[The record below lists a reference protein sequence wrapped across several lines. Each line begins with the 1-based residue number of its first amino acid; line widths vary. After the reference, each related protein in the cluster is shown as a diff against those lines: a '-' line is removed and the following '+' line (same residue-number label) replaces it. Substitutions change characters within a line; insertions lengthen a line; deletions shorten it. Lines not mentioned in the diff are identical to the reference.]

1 MNALRVG
8 ISGAGP
14 AGLRVVRETRLHDD
28 CRVIAVHD
36 PDLQRAQHLAAASDL
51 GFATDDFTAL
61 LDYGVDFVVLTGPL
75 QPRTEQVALA
85 AEQSVPVLLHAPVAT
100 SLTAARHIAALA
112 ERHEVRVGVLV
123 DGQGDPVVEQL
134 RRMIAADWLGGVV
147 TVQALAADDELL
159 RTGAVQHRIDPFLAL
174 SSEHVHLATWLT
186 GRRAVT
192 VSAQT
197 TRSFAPDIDDGGV
210 ATVVLRGNIPCTYT
224 ASRLSR
230 ANAFAIH
237 GTDGGVRISGDR
249 IWLTGQR
256 PFSGHVF
263 AYDSPGIEQVL
274 LRRDLEGALA
284 GQRAGCELHGRFAR
298 WLDDTDDFPC
308 PIEQAVLDLE
318 VLDAMARA
326 ARDGVTVRLA

>member
-1 MNALRVG
+1 MKLRAGVYGLGPDGLWTARAL
-8 ISGAGP
+8 A
-14 AGLRVVRETRLHDD
+14 
-28 CRVIAVHD
+28 
-36 PDLQRAQHLAAASDL
+36 AQDECELAAAGDAASDARDAFAAATGL
-51 GFATDDFTAL
+51 GLLLPDYEAL
-61 LDYGVDFVVLTGPL
+61 LATGIDFVVLAGC
-75 QPRTEQVALA
+75 RRERMHQVRLA
-85 AEQSVPVLLHAPVAT
+85 AEQGVHCLLHTPMALSGADAT
-100 SLTAARHIAALA
+100 VMAATCEAAGVQL
-112 ERHEVRVGVLV
+112 GVLV
-123 DGQGDPVVEQL
+123 RPLADPVFEQL